1 MLNVASS
8 KPAWFASNQAT
19 LRSLSLPRW
28 VYVGVRAYWP
38 GISIKIIFVKH
49 NPSTFVR
56 LVLMNK
62 LCGLYFNQ
70 NKNFGEGSKQGQWV
84 KPVVCTGESN
94 PSTCFVDAET

>member
-1 MLNVASS
+1 MSVCGR
-8 KPAWFASNQAT
+8 K
-19 LRSLSLPRW
+19 SLLTI
-28 VYVGVRAYWP
+28 G
-38 GISIKIIFVKH
+38 IKIIFVKH
-49 NPSTFVR
+49 NPSIFVR

-84 KPVVCTGESN
+84 KPVVCTGENN